1 MQHLAGGIVNDAP
14 TARFPTLRVTQVPP
28 ITKRRHGR
36 IAALEIASP
45 PINAL
50 SLHLR
55 QALLTELRAATAWTD
70 VDALVLF
77 GAGRVFVSGAD
88 ISELDRPVEPP
99 GLLDIEAAIHA
110 LPFPVVASVHG
121 AVLGGGFLLA
131 LMCDHRIAHTT
142 ARFGFPEV
150 NLGLLPTF
158 AGTQI
163 LPRLVG
169 PVQAAKLIVSGQ
181 TIDAAG
187 ARALGLVDALTE
199 EAALSAGAAFAAAQL
214 RKRRA
219 LSLRWQDDERAR
231 EDLAS
236 LRAELAGH
244 APLFEA
250 PLAAIDAIERGFD
263 GPLQQAMEYEHHLF
277 ELLRASDQ
285 SKCLR
290 RLFFAERR
298 ASKGAWSAAPPGT
311 SAALGDLLAA
321 GALSAVTHGVVSC
334 VQPGLMQ
341 RNRAVEVV
349 RTRETPDS
357 AVAAAVSASRD
368 AGLTCFVSTGRS
380 AGSALFE
387 AARRQMANVAAERAR
402 AALAEYGFD
411 RDAIAALAESTSSK
425 GGGDVRPTIEALR
438 EALRQAGTTLVDE
451 GVLPDG
457 AIVDALCVACLGWPR
472 YRADIFL

>member
-1 MQHLAGGIVNDAP
+1 MMLQLPGFRP
-14 TARFPTLRVTQVPP
+14 PRVTQAPL

-36 IAALEIASP
+36 IAALEIANP

-50 SLHLR
+50 GLSLR
-55 QALLTELRAATAWTD
+55 QALMSELHAVASWTD
-70 VDALVLF
+70 VEALVLF

-121 AVLGGGFLLA
+121 AVFGGGFLLA
-131 LMCDHRIAHTT
+131 LMCDHRIAHST

-169 PVQAAKLIVSGQ
+169 PVQAAQMIVSGQ
-181 TIDAAG
+181 TIDAGG

-199 EAALSAGAAFAAAQL
+199 EAALSAGVAFAAAKL
-214 RKRRA
+214 RKRRT
-219 LSLRWQDDERAR
+219 LSLPWQGDERAR

-236 LRAELAGH
+236 LRAELAGR

-263 GPLQQAMEYEHHLF
+263 APLLEAIEYEHRLF
-277 ELLRASDQ
+277 ESLRASGQ

-298 ASKGAWSAAPPGT
+298 ASKGAWSAAPPG
-311 SAALGDLLAA
+311 AFPALGDLLEA
-321 GALSAVTHGVVSC
+321 GALPAVTRGPVSC
-334 VQPGLMQ
+334 VQPGLMR

-349 RTRETPDS
+349 RTREAPDT
-357 AVAAAVSASRD
+357 AVAAAVSACRD

-380 AGSALFE
+380 AGSELFE
-387 AARRQMANVAAERAR
+387 VATRQMANFAAERAR

-411 RDAIAALAESTSSK
+411 HDAISALAESTNSN

-438 EALRQAGTTLVDE
+438 IALRKVGTALIDD
-451 GVLPDG
+451 GVVPDG